1 MAIFNYAGIYMVLDV
16 NSPLPND
23 SINQADPA
31 PSYNEVYLNRTFA
44 ILDAF
49 REWPNLLGFFSAN
62 ELINNNATVNTAP
75 YIRAVT
81 RDLKQYMQARGG
93 RQVPVG
99 YSAADVRPTLEGQS
113 NYVQCT
119 IGGTT
124 QSDYINGGRSD
135 FFGLNSY
142 SWCGDATFQSST
154 YDQLASLFANT
165 TIPVFFSEFGCNAV
179 TPRTFTEIATLYSS
193 QMTTW
198 SGGLVYEWTQEPNNF
213 GLVQVNNDGSLT
225 ILQDYVNLQ
234 NQYNN
239 VNLTQILSANTTAN
253 ALTPPTCD
261 AALVPGF
268 PSFDL
273 PAQLPAIS
281 SLIKN
286 GAPGATV
293 GSSTTPTS
301 TALAINVTPLSGPM
315 TSTLSVTQASS
326 ANAPGGATGAPA
338 ATAAASSSGGSRTT
352 SSSAAASSTGA
363 AVNIEA
369 KANNA
374 AFGVGVGAAAMWLMG

>member
-23 SINQADPA
+23 SINQADPG

-49 REWPNLLGFFSAN
+49 REWPNTLGFFSAN
-62 ELINNNATVNTAP
+62 ELINSNETVDTAP

-99 YSAADVRPTLEGQS
+99 YSAADVRPTLESQS

-124 QSDYINGGRSD
+124 QDDYINGGRSD

-165 TIPVFFSEFGCNAV
+165 TIPVFFSEFGCNQV
-179 TPRTFTEIATLYSS
+179 EPRTFTEISALYSS
-193 QMTTW
+193 EMNTW
-198 SGGLVYEWTQEPNNF
+198 SGGLVYEWTQESNNY

-225 ILQDYVNLQ
+225 VLQDYANLQ

-239 VNLTQILSANTTAN
+239 INLTQILSANTTAN
-253 ALTPPTCD
+253 ALTPPICD
-261 AALVPGF
+261 ESLVPGF
-268 PSFDL
+268 PSFNL
-273 PAQLPAIS
+273 PSQLPAIS

-293 GSSTTPTS
+293 GTTTTPTS
-301 TALAINVTPLSGPM
+301 TALAINVTPLSGAM
-315 TSTLSVTQASS
+315 TSTLSITQASS
-326 ANAPGGATGAPA
+326 ANAPGGATGSAA
-338 ATAAASSSGGSRTT
+338 ATAGASGSRT
-352 SSSAAASSTGA
+352 SSAGSAASSTGA
-363 AVNIEA
+363 AVNVEA
-369 KANNA
+369 KTNNA
-374 AFGVGVGAAAMWLMG
+374 AFGVGVAAAAMWLMG